1 MQCLHLSNYLGCLSK
16 VQNIFAAIYKRII
29 YSFRNKRLTARAG
42 NVARFPADV
51 VEPPPVS
58 GNAKDE
64 VIYSGHF
71 TVNIATMRIFNIS
84 NMIYGL

>member
-1 MQCLHLSNYLGCLSK
+1 MQYLPLSNYLGCLSK
-16 VQNIFAAIYKRII
+16 VQNNFAAIYKCII
-29 YSFRNKRLTARAG
+29 YPFRNKRLTAHAG

-64 VIYSGHF
+64 VICSRHF
-71 TVNIATMRIFNIS
+71 TVNIATIRIFNIS